1 MVFRNSTW
9 SGLIGKGT
17 DIKKTG
23 VYDIIASQLTP
34 DAIYDFSS
42 VTFTPG
48 GASNSI
54 GPTLAQVIS
63 GITGNNN
70 WKNNSDYLSTRGTQG
85 GIIRWLVPAD
95 ATYRIITIGA
105 SGGTGSY
112 TSYNP
117 GYGAIVQG
125 DFSLLKNT
133 MLNIVVGQRGQNDF
147 NNWGGGGGGGSFVW
161 VENASLP
168 LIVAGG
174 GGGGGI
180 ATGTGSG
187 NGGYGLNGGGN
198 GGNGGAQGGT
208 NGYPGGYNS
217 YVCGGGNGQGWYGGS
232 TYSCGG
238 NFTWP
243 SLYNNPTG
251 LSTYTGGPAGGF
263 GGGAFSYGGAG
274 GGGGFSGGGSG
285 GWYPAGQGG
294 GGGNYNTGTNQSSSV
309 NTANGFVNG
318 SVQITRI

>member
-34 DAIYDFSS
+34 DAIYDFST

-48 GASNSI
+48 GAANRI

-63 GITGNNN
+63 GISGNNN
-70 WKNNSDYLSTRGTQG
+70 WKNNSEYLSTRGVQG

-95 ATYRIITIGA
+95 ATYRIITVGG
-105 SGGTGSY
+105 SGGYGQNNAY
-112 TSYNP
+112 LP
-117 GYGAIVQG
+117 GYGATVQG

-133 MLNIVVGQRGQNDF
+133 MLNIVVGHRGQDDTWG
-147 NNWGGGGGGGSFVW
+147 WGGGGGGGSFVW
-161 VENASLP
+161 VENAALP

-174 GGGGGI
+174 GGGGGS
-180 ATGTGSG
+180 GSSG
-187 NGGYGLNGGGN
+187 AENGGSAGQGGGN
-198 GGNGGAQGGT
+198 GQGGGALGGT
-208 NGYPGGYNS
+208 SGYPGGYNS
-217 YVCGGGNGQGWYGGS
+217 NVCGGGNGQGWYGGS

-243 SLYNNPTG
+243 QLTNDPTG
-251 LSTYTGGPAGGF
+251 LSSYISGPNGGF
-263 GGGAFSYGGAG
+263 GGGAHSYGGAG

-285 GWYPAGQGG
+285 GWYPAGKGG
-294 GGGNYNTGTNQSSSV
+294 GGGNYNTGTNTSSSV
-309 NTANGFVNG
+309 NFAAGFVTG
-318 SVQITRI
+318 SVTITRI